1 MLGRARLTLARVIIP
16 VEGSLSTL
24 LVEQNLPF
32 AIKVADYT
40 HVLSKG
46 TIVYSSTP
54 SELWQNEEVKA
65 QYLGI

>member
-1 MLGRARLTLARVIIP
+1 LQLK
-16 VEGSLSTL
+16 EGGLSTL

-54 SELWQNEEVKA
+54 NELWQNEEVKA